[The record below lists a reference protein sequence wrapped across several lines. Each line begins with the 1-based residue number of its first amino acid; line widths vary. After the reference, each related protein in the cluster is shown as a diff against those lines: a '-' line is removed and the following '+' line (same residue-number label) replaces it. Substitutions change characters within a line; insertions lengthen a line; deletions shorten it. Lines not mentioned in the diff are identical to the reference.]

1 MNLLL
6 VEDDMDLIRSLSR
19 ALDGRGFAVVT
30 CDDGAEALSVARRRR
45 FDAIV
50 LDLGLPGMDGLH
62 LLQRLRSADN
72 TTPVLILT
80 ARGAVGDR
88 VAGLNAGADDY
99 LAKPFDL
106 DELEARVRAL
116 IRRASG
122 EGDWRCGHLRCERD
136 SGVFYNAERALDLA
150 PREAA
155 LLRALMARSGH
166 AVPREQL
173 HAQVFEG
180 DEAAQSDAIEVVVH
194 RLRKRLV
201 GSAAEIMTL
210 RGVGYLLRED
220 RDELVRGRPA

>member
-1 MNLLL
+1 MKLLL

-19 ALDGRGFAVVT
+19 ALDGRGFGVVT
-30 CDDGAEALSVARRRR
+30 CADGVEALSVARRRR

-50 LDLGLPGMDGLH
+50 LDLGIPGMDGLH
-62 LLQRLRSADN
+62 LLQRLRRGDDA
-72 TTPVLILT
+72 TPVLILT
-80 ARGAVGDR
+80 ARGAVGAR

-122 EGDWRCGHLRCERD
+122 EGDWRCGHLRYERT

-155 LLRALMARSGH
+155 LLRALIARCGH
-166 AVPREQL
+166 AVLREKL
-173 HAQVFEG
+173 HHEVFDG
-180 DEAAQSDAIEVVVH
+180 DDAAQSDAIEVVVH
-194 RLRKRLV
+194 RLRKRLL
-201 GSAAEIMTL
+201 GSATEIMTL

-220 RDELVRGRPA
+220 RDELVRGRAS